1 MFLFF
6 FLMIRRPPRSTL
18 FPYTTLF
25 RSQARER
32 ERSGIASLKVG
43 FNKVFG
49 YYIEVTN
56 PHKARVPAEYERRQT
71 LSGAE
76 RYVTPELKEY
86 EAKVLGAE
94 ERIAAREAELVDALR
109 RRVTDAIARVQ
120 TSARLLARLDVWSAL
135 ADLAHHDGYVRPEVN
150 EGFTI
155 ALEGSRHT

>member
-1 MFLFF
+1 
-6 FLMIRRPPRSTL
+6 MIRRPPRSTL

-25 RSQARER
+25 RS
-32 ERSGIASLKVG
+32 
-43 FNKVFG
+43 
-49 YYIEVTN
+49 
-56 PHKARVPAEYERRQT
+56 
-71 LSGAE
+71 
-76 RYVTPELKEY
+76 
-86 EAKVLGAE
+86 AKVRGAE

-155 ALEGSRHT
+155 ALEGSRHPVVERMMAREAFIPNDVLLDEAGRVMLLTGPNMAGESPRPPQVGGGGGGGAQGGGGA